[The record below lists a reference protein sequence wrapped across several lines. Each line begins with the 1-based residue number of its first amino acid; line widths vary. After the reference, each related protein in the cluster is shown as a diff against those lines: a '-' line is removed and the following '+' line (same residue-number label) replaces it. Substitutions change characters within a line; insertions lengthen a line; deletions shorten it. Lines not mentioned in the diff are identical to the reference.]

1 MSKKKNFIRVKKED
15 GTYGYVQTNSNSRAL
30 EFDANR
36 GMFKIHDQPN
46 EKSHFTWGWNVPE
59 VVPTSKNVYNGG
71 DVGEITVTAKAPEK
85 KFIQAD
91 NMFYPTDEMI
101 RKRQIMDNLE
111 MAAGNLMTGG
121 YASIAKSGAEEIKNG
136 NYLSGAFQFASPL
149 MVSHFSVLQ

>member
-1 MSKKKNFIRVKKED
+1 
-15 GTYGYVQTNSNSRAL
+15 
-30 EFDANR
+30 
-36 GMFKIHDQPN
+36 
-46 EKSHFTWGWNVPE
+46 
-59 VVPTSKNVYNGG
+59 
-71 DVGEITVTAKAPEK
+71 
-85 KFIQAD
+85 
-91 NMFYPTDEMI
+91 MFYPTDEMI